1 MFIRIHIIG
10 TLAAVIQSGIGNVAA
25 GSLFATAQS
34 VAMGGAIPTVVTAI
48 GAGVGSAVGALASSG
63 DNDDRGD
70 EDVTGSDGGGD
81 GGGDRSPPS
90 AANSIFLV
98 VVHPYPLDANLER
111 RSDQRALAQWLA
123 SIVGHDAL
131 RAMFYRPSV
140 S

>member
-1 MFIRIHIIG
+1 
-10 TLAAVIQSGIGNVAA
+10 
-25 GSLFATAQS
+25 
-34 VAMGGAIPTVVTAI
+34 MGGAIPTVVTAI